1 MLLDGSVSLPYN
13 KVKYL
18 YNNFTILSQQN
29 IRGRLLWVV
38 IGEKKNNFNNRFK
51 LKTNNNLSLRICCE
65 NIIDIVLPYNK
76 F

>member
-38 IGEKKNNFNNRFK
+38 IGGKKNNFNNRFK
-51 LKTNNNLSLRICCE
+51 SKPITTYHLEFVVKTL
-65 NIIDIVLPYNK
+65 
-76 F
+76 